1 MNINGVEYQVRVTGD
16 GAPVVA
22 LHGFT
27 GSGANWSAD
36 LFPPRTQLI
45 APDLLGHGA
54 TESPDNYRRYGISTA
69 ARDLVDLI
77 VRTTTPP
84 VTLLG
89 YSMGGRLALDFALHH
104 TEYLSKL
111 VLESASP
118 GIDDEFERMARR
130 GNDYTLAER
139 IERDGVEAF
148 MAKWEQNPLFAT
160 QSPEVRERLRVVR
173 LAQNPVGLAN
183 SLRGMGTGAQPSY
196 WNRLGELH
204 LPVLLIAGELDTK
217 FTAIARRMSER
228 LTNCTLAIIAG
239 AGHTVHLEQP
249 TRYAEIVQRF
259 LAS

>member
-1 MNINGVEYQVRVTGD
+1 MNINGVDYHVRVTGE
-16 GAPVVA
+16 GAPLVA

-27 GSGANWSAD
+27 GSGANWSPD
-36 LFPPRTQLI
+36 LFPANTQLI
-45 APDLLGHGA
+45 APDLLGHGQ
-54 TESPDNYRRYGISTA
+54 TESPDNYRRYGMSTV

-77 VRTTTPP
+77 TRTTTPP

-118 GIDDEFERMARR
+118 GIEDEFERMARR
-130 GNDYTLAER
+130 GNDYALAER

-148 MAKWEQNPLFAT
+148 TAKWENNPLFAT
-160 QSPEVRERLRVVR
+160 QTPAMRAHLRPVR
-173 LAQNPVGLAN
+173 LAQNPIGLGN

-204 LPVLLIAGELDTK
+204 LPVLLIAGQLDTK
-217 FTAIARRMSER
+217 FTGIAQRMRDR
-228 LTNCTLAIIAG
+228 LPNCTLAIIPG
-239 AGHTVHLEQP
+239 AGHIVHLEQP
-249 TRYAEIVQRF
+249 TLYAETLQRF
-259 LAS
+259 LAA